1 MEEFPN
7 TSKSRSTSSW
17 ILRFWN
23 FLRTAR
29 SSAGQS
35 DVFSM
40 HFLCSETF
48 SRLSSLNCARI
59 YNISIASQYSH
70 ILNNR
75 PAYMSIYQQIDC
87 MPIHWD
93 VSFELRD
100 EFVLNGFFLYSLLL
114 EKAEQRTP
122 LHLSHHETSQRDR
135 LKGALEVRNKAMEGI
150 GQEAYTHA
158 CDLCFVVIKDEAG
171 KECESQ
177 FSFGILYH

>member
-1 MEEFPN
+1 
-7 TSKSRSTSSW
+7 
-17 ILRFWN
+17 
-23 FLRTAR
+23 
-29 SSAGQS
+29 
-35 DVFSM
+35 
-40 HFLCSETF
+40 
-48 SRLSSLNCARI
+48 
-59 YNISIASQYSH
+59 
-70 ILNNR
+70 
-75 PAYMSIYQQIDC
+75 MSIYQQIDC

-93 VSFELRD
+93 ISFELRD